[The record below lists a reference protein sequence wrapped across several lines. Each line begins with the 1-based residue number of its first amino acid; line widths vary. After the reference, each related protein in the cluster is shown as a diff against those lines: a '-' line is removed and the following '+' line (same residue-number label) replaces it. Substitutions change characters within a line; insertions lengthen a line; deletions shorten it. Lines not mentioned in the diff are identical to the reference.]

1 MDHAASPPH
10 TARHALTPRVALVV
24 VDLDTP
30 NGAVEATPSEL
41 DALRALSAHGFA
53 LAIASACSRET
64 IQQGIARLLA
74 PTAIHMLCDVAVHAS
89 PRSNRADGL
98 ARLCQELNISFE
110 HTAVIA
116 TSPRDAPLALE
127 AGLVL
132 AVADAGPACL
142 TVADAL
148 FPTRSAGGIQQCA
161 RFLLRKQPG
170 A

>member
-1 MDHAASPPH
+1 MRQAASPTNAAPH
-10 TARHALTPRVALVV
+10 ASIPGVALVV

-30 NGAVEATPSEL
+30 NGTVEATPSEL
-41 DALRALSAHGFA
+41 DALRALAAHGFA

-74 PTAIHMLCDVAVHAS
+74 PTAIHMLCDAAAHAAS
-89 PRSNRADGL
+89 RPNRADGL
-98 ARLCQELNISFE
+98 ARLCQELNTSFE
-110 HTAVIA
+110 HIAVIA

-142 TVADAL
+142 AVADAL
-148 FPTRSAGGIQQCA
+148 FPARGADGIQQCA
-161 RFLLRKQPG
+161 RFLLCKQPS

>member
-10 TARHALTPRVALVV
+10 TARHTITLSVALVV

-30 NGAVEATPSEL
+30 NGTVEATPSEL
-41 DALRALSAHGFA
+41 DALRALAAHGFA

-74 PTAIHMLCDVAVHAS
+74 PTAIHMLCDAAAHAAS
-89 PRSNRADGL
+89 RPNRADGL
-98 ARLCQELNISFE
+98 ARLCQELNTSFE
-110 HTAVIA
+110 HIAVIA

-142 TVADAL
+142 AVADAL
-148 FPTRSAGGIQQCA
+148 FPARGADGIQQCA
-161 RFLLRKQPG
+161 RFLLCKQPS